1 MSVLRFVAVIAL
13 AAWVGGLTA
22 LGAVGAPAI
31 FDVLEARDPAGGR
44 ELAAQLFGTIFERF
58 QYVSWGL
65 ALVVLISL
73 GARAALGPRPRRF
86 AIRMWVAAAML
97 ATSLTIGLWA
107 APRIDAIR
115 TSVDGSVAALPD
127 TDARKI
133 EFGRLHGLS
142 SGSMIAIVLAGAGLI
157 WLEISDP
164 H

>member
-157 WLEISDP
+157 GLEITDP

>member
-115 TSVDGSVAALPD
+115 TSADGSVAALPD